1 MSHETSDINY
11 PISEGSSPSD
21 EELDDDRGDDSSKR
35 PRLRLAH
42 ACDRCRK
49 RKIRCDTQQPC
60 GPCQATRNECT
71 FNTPSRRVT
80 KPKGSTDRS
89 ASTSGIKRPHSPP
102 GSARIAAL
110 GGEGQ
115 ANLEARLAALE
126 AMLGDVP
133 PKVHNAFLSSLDAR
147 LGSGSGVGLSG
158 GTGEG
163 VGIALEALAGG
174 GDMSSLSSMISG
186 FADGTW
192 GKNGTGDSTPT
203 AASGSAGFGSNAT
216 LAPSWNTGPGK
227 LSAAKRAALADGGL
241 NEMAKKMERMSFF
254 YEDEIGQAKWQ
265 GECRSLPE
273 SSANMQALLQDSPY
287 STCSRRTMRQQSLKW
302 SPRQRFRILSLLPP
316 RSPWRRR
323 AIAGRRAVHV
333 LTATTIV
340 TAPPRTALLLLS
352 PARPTLLLLPPKNL
366 DSSRTARL
374 GHTKRSTPRRPG
386 KSSPA

>member
-1 MSHETSDINY
+1 V
-11 PISEGSSPSD
+11 SEGSSPSD
-21 EELDDDRGDDSSKR
+21 GENDDGNGDSKR

-89 ASTSGIKRPHSPP
+89 SSTSGIKRPHSPP

-147 LGSGSGVGLSG
+147 LGSGSGVGLNG

-174 GDMSSLSSMISG
+174 DMSSLSSMLTG
-186 FADGTW
+186 FSDGTW
-192 GKNGTGDSTPT
+192 EKSGTGDTTPL
-203 AASGSAGFGSNAT
+203 ANSSGAGLGANST
-216 LAPSWNTGPGK
+216 LAPSWNTGVGK
-227 LSAAKRAALADGGL
+227 WNATQRAVGIDGGI
-241 NEMAKKMERMSFF
+241 NDMAKKMERMSFF

-265 GECRSLPE
+265 GEFAARPWLI
-273 SSANMQALLQDSPY
+273 Y
-287 STCSRRTMRQQSLKW
+287 RRYFWFPTA
-302 SPRQRFRILSLLPP
+302 RFTHREQCT
-316 RSPWRRR
+316 RR
-323 AIAGRRAVHV
+323 AGSRSVDHIPRYVRAI
-333 LTATTIV
+333 T
-340 TAPPRTALLLLS
+340 
-352 PARPTLLLLPPKNL
+352 
-366 DSSRTARL
+366 
-374 GHTKRSTPRRPG
+374 
-386 KSSPA
+386 